1 MKLAVL
7 CLTVLLALPALA
19 AQPAKLARDADLK
32 AKPFNDAETVGKL
45 NANTVVDVLARQA
58 AWVQVKADKTGWL
71 RLLNLRGASDAGA
84 ADIGVDKMMSL
95 YFTGSTGST
104 ATTGVKGLS
113 EADINA
119 AHPNEAERA
128 KLVRYAAKPAEAEAY
143 AKKAGL
149 TSRKVDY
156 LPTN

>member
-1 MKLAVL
+1 MKIALL
-7 CLTVLLALPALA
+7 SLTLLLALPALA

-32 AKPFNDAETVGKL
+32 AKPFNDAETVSKL
-45 NANTVVDVLARQA
+45 KANTVVDVLARQQ
-58 AWVQVKADKTGWL
+58 AWVQVKADQTGWL
-71 RLLNLRGASDAGA
+71 RLLNLRASSDAGA
-84 ADIGVDKMMSL
+84 GDIGVDKMMSL

-113 EADINA
+113 EADITN

-128 KLVRYAAKPAEAEAY
+128 KLSRYAAKPADAEAY

-149 TSRKVDY
+149 TAKQVDY
-156 LPTN
+156 FPN

>member
-1 MKLAVL
+1 MRLAVL
-7 CLTVLLALPALA
+7 SLALLLALPALA
-19 AQPAKLARDADLK
+19 AQPAKVARATDLK
-32 AKPFNDAETVGKL
+32 AKPFNDAETIGKL
-45 NANTVVDVLARQA
+45 DANTTVDVLARQA
-58 AWVQVKADKTGWL
+58 AWVQVKADKTGWM

-113 EADINA
+113 EADLA
-119 AHPNEAERA
+119 AARPNEAERL
-128 KLVRYAAKPAEAEAY
+128 KLNRYAAKPADASAY

-149 TSRKVDY
+149 ASKPLDY
-156 LPTN
+156 LN